1 MRSAVRALR
10 TTFVAV
16 TVLGLLQIAALYSA
30 GAQSYPARPIT
41 IIVPYPA
48 GGPSDVLTRI
58 LAERMKTSLGQTVI
72 IENVTGAGGSIGVGR
87 VARSAPD
94 GYTLAIGHNQ
104 THVINGAST
113 SLPYDVVKD
122 FEPIAL
128 IADTPQGIAGRA
140 SLPARDLKELVAW
153 LKESPG
159 TRTMGSVGV
168 AGPSDLSAIVF
179 QQRTGTS
186 FQLVPY
192 RGGAPLLQDLVGG
205 QIDMGLFQVSAY
217 VEQLRAGQI
226 KAYTVLSK
234 HRMAAAPDIPTV
246 DEAGIPG
253 FYATIWHAIWA
264 PKGTPKDI
272 VAKLNAAV
280 MQALADPGVARR
292 FADLGQDIW
301 PREQQTPAALEAH
314 QKTEIEKWWP
324 IIKAANITTK

>member
-1 MRSAVRALR
+1 MQKRVVVSAAVALSIGAAGMN
-10 TTFVAV
+10 AV
-16 TVLGLLQIAALYSA
+16 Q
-30 GAQSYPARPIT
+30 AQTYPSRPIT
-41 IIVPYPA
+41 VVVPYPA
-48 GGPSDVLTRI
+48 GGPTDTLARI
-58 LAERMKTSLGQTVI
+58 VAEPMRAALGQPIV
-72 IENVTGAGGSIGVGR
+72 IENVSGAGGVTGSAR
-87 VARSAPD
+87 VARAAPD
-94 GYTLAIGHNQ
+94 GYALIFSHLA
-104 THVINGAST
+104 THVILPAT
-113 SLPYDVVKD
+113 QSLSYDVVKD

-246 DEAGIPG
+246 DETGIPG

-264 PKGTPKDI
+264 PR
-272 VAKLNAAV
+272 
-280 MQALADPGVARR
+280 ARR
-292 FADLGQDIW
+292 RISL
-301 PREQQTPAALEAH
+301 PSSTRR
-314 QKTEIEKWWP
+314 
-324 IIKAANITTK
+324 

>member
-1 MRSAVRALR
+1 MQKRMVVIA
-10 TTFVAV
+10 AV
-16 TVLGLLQIAALYSA
+16 TLGISADGLNAAH
-30 GAQSYPARPIT
+30 AQAYPSRPIT
-41 IIVPYPA
+41 VVVPYPA
-48 GGPSDVLTRI
+48 GGPTDTLARI
-58 LAERMKTSLGQTVI
+58 LAEPLRAALGQPIV
-72 IENVTGAGGSIGVGR
+72 IENISGAGGATGSAR

-94 GYTLAIGHNQ
+94 GYALIFSHLA
-104 THVINGAST
+104 THVILPAT
-113 SLPYDVVKD
+113 QSLSYDVVKD

-159 TRTMGSVGV
+159 ARTMGSVGV

-226 KAYTVLSK
+226 KAYTVLSPGQGVC
-234 HRMAAAPDIPTV
+234 RPEGLYAASWSPQC
-246 DEAGIPG
+246 
-253 FYATIWHAIWA
+253 ATS
-264 PKGTPKDI
+264 
-272 VAKLNAAV
+272 
-280 MQALADPGVARR
+280 RC
-292 FADLGQDIW
+292 
-301 PREQQTPAALEAH
+301 
-314 QKTEIEKWWP
+314 
-324 IIKAANITTK
+324 TTTAT